1 MDSRTVRDAYRES
14 TLETAPPIKVVRL
27 LYEGALRFLD
37 QAAAADPKDPHSRFV
52 DGLTRADLIVT
63 ELRLSL
69 EHQQAP
75 QVAAGLEQLY
85 LFTENRIQAALQQRD
100 TAPIAEARDVLARL
114 FDAWSQV
121 AIDGSAG

>member
-1 MDSRTVRDAYRES
+1 MDSRTVSDVYLES

-37 QAAAADPKDPHSRFV
+37 QAAAADAKHPRSPFV
-52 DGLTRADLIVT
+52 DCLTRADLIVA

-75 QVAAGLEQLY
+75 QVAADLERLY
-85 LFTENRIQAALQQRD
+85 LFAEGRIQEALRLREH
-100 TAPIAEARDVLARL
+100 APIAEARAVLVRL

-121 AIDGSAG
+121 AA